1 MINLYKKLQTTAYRK
16 NRNSNQTNE
25 MESNF
30 SRLEKRKKQPVKVWI
45 MQFKIPPPVK
55 ELPAFES
62 ELIELVKII
71 KF

>member
-1 MINLYKKLQTTAYRK
+1 MMNLYKKLQTTAYSK
-16 NRNSNQTNE
+16 NRNGNQTNE

-30 SRLEKRKKQPVKVWI
+30 SRHEKIKKQPGKVWI
-45 MQFKIPPPVK
+45 MQFKIPPSVK